1 MFPTTTDAPRPALGR
16 PLLDRLRAARGAG
29 GGSLVLLA
37 ALAGTAALNYGLG
50 LALAWLLPTEQ
61 FGAVGI
67 LLNLLLLA
75 TSVLAAGFPWALARE
90 VARADDAAATAPV
103 LRVAL
108 IGNVALGLVLGAGF
122 AGVQLTTGAILPGVG
137 PVPTLLAAATI
148 VVLALVA
155 VLVGALQGA
164 RRFDGVGA
172 ARVAEI
178 VVKVVLA
185 LVVVGLLGSVVDG
198 VVGVAAA
205 LLVAA
210 CVSAV
215 VAFLALADRLPRGA
229 RRTGRPTSGMGAF
242 AAAVPMAVS
251 TTAFGLMGTLDVLAL
266 GALGRGAGVT
276 LAVVGVYQA
285 GAVLARAPF
294 FVGSA
299 LSDAVFPFIAGA
311 PTLAA
316 AHARL
321 VSALRW
327 VPLVLVPCQLVLLVT
342 PGPVLDV
349 VLPGAYTDAAG
360 VVRVLTL
367 GTTGLLLADM
377 LLKALFARGM
387 ATAVAARVPV
397 AVALQ
402 VAALVVL
409 VPRVGALGAAWSFAV
424 GTWSTV
430 ALLGALYLAR
440 FRPPAPAR
448 GPVVRWTGAVAVL
461 AGALAVAGTL
471 PTPAAL
477 AVVVG
482 ALGAYVVLAL
492 SLGLVPAEVTA
503 LLRRIPTEVTR

>member
-1 MFPTTTDAPRPALGR
+1 MVPTTTAPAPSRLA
-16 PLLDRLRAARGAG
+16 RLRTERGAG
-29 GGSLVLLA
+29 GGGLVLLG
-37 ALAGTAALNYGLG
+37 ALAATAAMNYGLG

-90 VARADDAAATAPV
+90 VARTTDPAATAGV
-103 LRVAL
+103 LRIAL
-108 IGNVALGLVLGAGF
+108 RGNLALGVVLGGGF
-122 AGVQLTTGAILPGVG
+122 AAVQLTTGVVLPGVG
-137 PVPTLLAAATI
+137 PLPTLLAAATI

-155 VLVGALQGA
+155 VLLGALQGA

-178 VVKVVLA
+178 VAKVVLA
-185 LVVVGLLGSVVDG
+185 LVAAGLLGSVLDG

-210 CVSAV
+210 CVAAL
-215 VAFLALADRLPRGA
+215 VALAALADRLPRRSA
-229 RRTGRPTSGMGAF
+229 RPSRPAGTF

-276 LAVVGVYQA
+276 LAVVGIYQA
-285 GAVLARAPF
+285 GSVLARAPF

-299 LSDAVFPFIAGA
+299 LSDAAFPFVAAA

-316 AHARL
+316 AHDRL
-321 VSALRW
+321 LAALRW
-327 VPLVLVPCQLVLLVT
+327 VPLVLVPGQLVLVLA

-349 VLPGAYTDAAG
+349 VLPGAYAGAADI
-360 VVRVLTL
+360 VRVLSL

-387 ATAVAARVPV
+387 AAAVAARVPV
-397 AVALQ
+397 AVAAQ
-402 VAALVVL
+402 VAALVGL

-424 GTWSTV
+424 GTWTTV

-440 FRPPAPAR
+440 FRPPRPALA
-448 GPVVRWTGAVAVL
+448 PVVRWVGAVTVL
-461 AGALAVAGTL
+461 VAGLGVAGGL

-477 AVVVG
+477 AVVAA
-482 ALGAYVVLAL
+482 ALGAYAVLAL
-492 SLGLVPAEVTA
+492 VLGLLPAEITV
-503 LLRRIPTEVTR
+503 LLRRRRRPDPEVSR

>member
-1 MFPTTTDAPRPALGR
+1 MVPTTTARVPSLA
-16 PLLDRLRAARGAG
+16 RLRAERGAG

-37 ALAGTAALNYGLG
+37 ALATTAAMNYGLG

-61 FGAVGI
+61 FGAVGV

-90 VARADDAAATAPV
+90 VARRTDPADTAGV
-103 LRVAL
+103 LRAAL
-108 IGNVALGLVLGAGF
+108 RGNLALGLVLGGGF

-137 PVPTLLAAATI
+137 PLPTLLAAATI
-148 VVLALVA
+148 VVLAVVA
-155 VLVGALQGA
+155 VLLGALQGA

-172 ARVAEI
+172 ARVGEI
-178 VVKVVLA
+178 VTKVVLA
-185 LVVVGLLGSVVDG
+185 LVVVGLFGSLVDG
-198 VVGVAAA
+198 VVGVSAA

-210 CVSAV
+210 CVSAL
-215 VAFLALADRLPRGA
+215 VALLALADRLPRRADRVRTTAGA
-229 RRTGRPTSGMGAF
+229 GF

-251 TTAFGLMGTLDVLAL
+251 TTGFGLMGTLDVLAL

-299 LSDAVFPFIAGA
+299 LSDAAFPFIAGA

-321 VSALRW
+321 LAALRW
-327 VPLVLVPCQLVLLVT
+327 VPLVLVPVQLVLVVA

-349 VLPGAYTDAAG
+349 VLPGAYAGAAT
-360 VVRVLTL
+360 VVRVLSL

-387 ATAVAARVPV
+387 AAAVAARVPV
-397 AVALQ
+397 AVAAQ
-402 VAALVVL
+402 VAALVVG
-409 VPRVGALGAAWSFAV
+409 VPRVGALGAAWAFAV
-424 GTWSTV
+424 GTWAAV
-430 ALLGALYLAR
+430 ALLGALYVAR
-440 FRPPAPAR
+440 FRPPRPALAPAL
-448 GPVVRWTGAVAVL
+448 RWTGAVAVL
-461 AGALAVAGTL
+461 VAALAVAASL

-482 ALGAYVVLAL
+482 ALAAYAL
-492 SLGLVPAEVTA
+492 LLFCLGLVPAEVTA
-503 LLRRIPTEVTR
+503 LLRRPEVTR